1 MRSSARP
8 LAYLVLWL
16 IGLVLLVL
24 MVKAFQH
31 EAGDGREQ
39 HCNRVAR
46 TEAAIEGTD
55 REEAKRQCMAA
66 ADRHAVFLPRRGRS
80 TRVNSHE
87 AG

>member
-1 MRSSARP
+1 MPSASRP
-8 LAYLVLWL
+8 LAYLLVWL

-24 MVKAFQH
+24 MVRAFKH

-39 HCNRVAR
+39 HCNRIAR

-66 ADRHAVFLPRRGRS
+66 AVRHAVFFAPAG
-80 TRVNSHE
+80 TVNASQFS
-87 AG
+87 